1 MAKLIEVIVTS
12 VGEAQEAEAGGA
24 DRLELI
30 RAFDQGGLTPALRVA
45 EQVVVA
51 VQIPVRVMVRENSGM
66 TLGGDAELEV
76 LKAQVEALSALPIA
90 GLVLGF
96 VREDKVDEVT
106 LTRLIEAAP
115 NVPLTFHRAFEY
127 VGHPEAA
134 IRKLKEFAS
143 VDRVLIR
150 LSERFSIAS
159 VTELQSKS
167 DPEIKIIVGLGT
179 ARHYYADLR
188 QMEAL
193 REVHVGRAVRDGE
206 TISGKLTS
214 RRVAALKKALA

>member
-1 MAKLIEVIVTS
+1 MPKLLEVIVTS
-12 VGEAQEAEAGGA
+12 LEEAQEAAAGGA

-51 VQIPVRVMVRENSGM
+51 VQIPVRVMVRENSDM

-76 LKAQVEALSALPIA
+76 LKSQVRALSALPIA
-90 GLVLGF
+90 GLVMGF
-96 VREDKVDEVT
+96 VREHKVDEVT

-127 VGHPEAA
+127 VSHPEAA
-134 IRKLKEFAS
+134 IRKLKKFPS
-143 VDRVLIR
+143 VDRILIR
-150 LSERFSIAS
+150 LGEQFPIAN
-159 VTELQSKS
+159 VAELQSKS
-167 DPEIKIIVGLGT
+167 DPEIKIVVGLGT
-179 ARHYYADLR
+179 ARHYYAELR
-188 QMEAL
+188 QMAAL

-206 TISGKLTS
+206 TISGKLNS
-214 RRVAALKKALA
+214 RRVAALKKAFA